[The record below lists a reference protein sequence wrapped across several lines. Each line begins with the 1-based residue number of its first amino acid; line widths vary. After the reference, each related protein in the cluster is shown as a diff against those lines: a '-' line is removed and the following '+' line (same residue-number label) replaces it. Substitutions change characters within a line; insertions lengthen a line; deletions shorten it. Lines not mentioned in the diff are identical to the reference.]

1 MVRPPS
7 FRTTVAMQPVALGVE
22 GELPS
27 APPLPLIEHLHGAG
41 TGVLI
46 VINRASLTKVR
57 YKSAHHRQ
65 GYPLRSRYKLPSRD
79 YLCQSLPKCAGTA
92 LLSGG
97 YRFEG
102 SGGTGSKRVNAQP
115 SGVARLRGRPGL
127 DRGGLQG
134 RNDGGS
140 QGG

>member
-7 FRTTVAMQPVALGVE
+7 FRTTVAMQTVALGVE

-27 APPLPLIEHLHGAG
+27 VPPLPLIEHLHGAG

-65 GYPLRSRYKLPSRD
+65 GYPLRSRDKLPSRD
-79 YLCQSLPKCAGTA
+79 NLCQSLPKCAGTA
-92 LLSGG
+92 LLSGDI
-97 YRFEG
+97 G
-102 SGGTGSKRVNAQP
+102 SREAAVL
-115 SGVARLRGRPGL
+115 GVKG
-127 DRGGLQG
+127 
-134 RNDGGS
+134 
-140 QGG
+140 